1 MSLQKR
7 RESAMQSY
15 SCVGGDCNHAPLP
28 LPCFLLLAIDLACWW
43 WWGGG
48 TSCGGPAKKRG
59 TSVIQTPRPSNRDRE
74 RSCFLAF
81 CIFALDT
88 QHMLSSSLQGRSPLG
103 SSTPIINSTI
113 WHRTRIV
120 VSKSKSLVRLSSA
133 VGISLQSCSGS
144 SQAEPR
150 WPIPT

>member
-1 MSLQKR
+1 MFLQKR

-48 TSCGGPAKKRG
+48 ASCGGPAKKRG
-59 TSVIQTPRPSNRDRE
+59 TSVRVLVIIQTRVSRASHRE
-74 RSCFLAF
+74 AG
-81 CIFALDT
+81 IFALDT
-88 QHMLSSSLQGRSPLG
+88 QHMLSSTCSLQGRSPLG

-113 WHRTRIV
+113 LAQNARHRKQKQVPGPLV
-120 VSKSKSLVRLSSA
+120 VYLRYS
-133 VGISLQSCSGS
+133 SCSGS